1 MEMGGS
7 GQDRMILFCVSVQA
21 KLCWR
26 TMATAIVAVAS
37 GTTSTSEETHQ
48 EADEYPGLSMELEK
62 D

>member
-1 MEMGGS
+1 
-7 GQDRMILFCVSVQA
+7 MILFCVSVQA